1 MNLRADRRGGRL
13 RMQLAAAVLAAL
25 LAPAV
30 RADSPAEDLKELR
43 SRIRSLQKQL
53 AESEESRSEAADALR
68 ESERAISETNRRL
81 FELAGEQRGVRGHL
95 GRIRSRQADLEARVR
110 AQQDRIARLLYQ
122 QYLTG
127 PSEPIR
133 LLLSQQDPNELAR
146 RMHYLTYVYRARAEL
161 IAGLRRDLT
170 DLDQLA
176 AETREKDEDL
186 QRLRSAQAR
195 ERSELEK
202 QRRERQVVLAK
213 VSTEVKRQRREI
225 GTLKRD
231 EARLA
236 RLVQSLARE
245 LEVRARPLPRRQTE
259 RLRNDEL
266 PEAGMANAF
275 PQLKGSLRLP
285 VRGELVNRFGTPR
298 EGSGLAWKGVLI
310 RAHPGDEVRA
320 VAAGRVV
327 FADWLRGFG
336 NLLILDHG
344 YGYLSLYG
352 YNEALLKQVGDRV
365 ASGEPIGTVGASGGA
380 QETGLYF
387 EIRFQGRPVDP
398 LRWIAL
404 K

>member
-1 MNLRADRRGGRL
+1 
-13 RMQLAAAVLAAL
+13 MQLAAGVLAAL
-25 LAPAV
+25 LAPIAG
-30 RADSPAEDLKELR
+30 ADSPTEDLEQLR
-43 SRIRSLQKQL
+43 SRIRNLQKQL
-53 AESEESRSEAADALR
+53 AQSEESRSEAADALR
-68 ESERAISETNRRL
+68 ESERAISETNRTL
-81 FELAGEQRGVRGHL
+81 FELARAQRGLRGEL
-95 GRIRSRQADLEARVR
+95 GRIRSRQADLQARVR
-110 AQQDRIARLLYQ
+110 TQQDRIARLLYQ
-122 QYLTG
+122 QYLAG

-146 RMHYLTYVYRARAEL
+146 RMHYLSHIYRARAEL

-170 DLDQLA
+170 HLDQLA
-176 AETREKDEDL
+176 TETREKDAELERL
-186 QRLRSAQAR
+186 QSAQAR
-195 ERSELEK
+195 SRSQLEK
-202 QRRERQVVLAK
+202 QRSERRAVLAK
-213 VSTEVKRQRREI
+213 VSSEIARQRREI
-225 GTLKRD
+225 GTLRRD

-236 RLVQSLARE
+236 RLVEKLARE
-245 LEVRARPLPRRQTE
+245 LEAQAPPRSRASGE
-259 RLRNDEL
+259 RLRTDRL
-266 PEAGMANAF
+266 PEGGITDAF
-275 PQLKGSLRLP
+275 PQLKGSLRPP
-285 VRGELVNRFGTPR
+285 VRGELANRFGSPR
-298 EGSGLAWKGVLI
+298 QGTGLAWKGVLI
-310 RAHPGDEVRA
+310 RARPGAEVHA

-352 YNEALLKQVGDRV
+352 YNEALLKQVGDAV